1 MNLMIRNGRVIDPS
15 QQLDEVRD
23 IFVRDGVICASESTD
38 ALKNDNVE
46 DVRVV
51 DAKGMWVV
59 PGLIDLHVHLRD
71 PGLTHKE
78 TIATGARAAAAGGF
92 TTICAMPNTKPV
104 TDTKETVA
112 YVLEENRKAPYT
124 HVLPIG
130 AITMGQA
137 GKELTDQEALM
148 AAGACAISEDG
159 QSVADASLMEEA
171 MKLSKKTGML
181 IMDHCEDAKAAKS
194 GDSRAAENLM
204 TEREVRLAEKTGIH
218 LHVCHVSTKES
229 AEIVREAKER
239 IARGEA
245 AEGAKVT
252 AEVCPHHFVLDDRC
266 LEGGDPN
273 FKMNPP
279 LRAVE
284 DVEAM
289 KQALKD
295 GTIECISTD
304 HAPHTAEDKKRP
316 IEKAANGIIGME
328 TAFSLASTYLLDSV
342 LTPSEL
348 IACMATN
355 PGNVLGDGRGTLKEG
370 RPADIV
376 IIDPNEEYTVDVSTF
391 YSKARNCPYDG
402 MKLKGRVKMTILDG
416 RVVYENGR
424 VIEVNA

>member
-1 MNLMIRNGRVIDPS
+1 MELLIRNGRVIDPS
-15 QQLDEVRD
+15 RHLDEIRD
-23 IFVRDGVICASESTD
+23 IYVKDGILRPVPDFACENARVIEAEG
-38 ALKNDNVE
+38 L
-46 DVRVV
+46 
-51 DAKGMWVV
+51 WVV

-71 PGLTHKE
+71 PGLTQKE
-78 TIATGARAAAAGGF
+78 TVATGARAAAAGGF

-104 TDTKETVA
+104 TDTPETVA
-112 YVLEENRKAPYT
+112 YVIEENRKAPYT

-130 AITMGQA
+130 AITMGQR
-137 GKELTDQEALM
+137 GEELTDQAALK

-159 QSVADASLMEEA
+159 QSVAKADLMEEA
-171 MKLSKKTGML
+171 MVLAKKTGTL

-204 TEREVRLAEKTGIH
+204 TEREVRLAEKVGTR

-229 AEIVREAKER
+229 AEIVRASKAR

-245 AEGAKVT
+245 AEGAVVT

-266 LEGGDPN
+266 LAGGDPN

-279 LRAVE
+279 LRALE
-284 DVEAM
+284 DVAAM

-316 IEKAANGIIGME
+316 IETAANGIIGME
-328 TAFSLASTYLLDSV
+328 TALSLSMTYLLQDT
-342 LTPSEL
+342 LTPMEL
-348 IACMATN
+348 IACMSTN
-355 PGNVLGDGRGTLKEG
+355 PAKVLGDGRGTLRDG
-370 RPADIV
+370 AAADIT
-376 IIDPNEEYTVDVSTF
+376 IIDPEEVYTVDVNTF

-402 MKLKGRVKMTILDG
+402 MELKGRVKMTILDG
-416 RVVYENGR
+416 RVVFENGR
-424 VIEVNA
+424 VVEV